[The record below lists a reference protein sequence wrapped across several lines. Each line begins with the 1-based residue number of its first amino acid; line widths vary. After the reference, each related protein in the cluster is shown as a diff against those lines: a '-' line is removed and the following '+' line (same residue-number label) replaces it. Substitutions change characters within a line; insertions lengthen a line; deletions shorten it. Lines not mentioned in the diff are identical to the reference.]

1 MLHVSGEIIPWGK
14 RILELQGTF
23 TRIHKIFLGARE
35 IRGRG
40 RVIFRFS
47 KGVGGCGDGDG
58 GDQGGGGFPAI
69 YSVILQCNFKKFD
82 FSTGRWVRT
91 SSTYL
96 HK

>member
-23 TRIHKIFLGARE
+23 VRIHKTCLGARE

-47 KGVGGCGDGDG
+47 KGVRGCGDGDG
-58 GDQGGGGFPAI
+58 GDQGGGGPRNIFG
-69 YSVILQCNFKKFD
+69 NF
-82 FSTGRWVRT
+82 TM
-91 SSTYL
+91 
-96 HK
+96 